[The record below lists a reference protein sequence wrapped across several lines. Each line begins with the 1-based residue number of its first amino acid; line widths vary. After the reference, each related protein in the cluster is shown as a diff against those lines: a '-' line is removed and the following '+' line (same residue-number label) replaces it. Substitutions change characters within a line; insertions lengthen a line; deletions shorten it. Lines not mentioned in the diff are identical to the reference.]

1 MSNAVLE
8 RLERLISP
16 FGVIAD
22 VYPLGS
28 PRGLGDTVASASAF
42 YGYPVARAELRYAT
56 EIDRLRDIRWRGEFA
71 YGLGFRVSE
80 EARLKALAEAA
91 ERYSAGDF
99 DGPVLWSSYRDLE
112 SEALDPQRIPR
123 CSEREL
129 AAPGCPLN
137 VLDRA
142 ATIRWIRGVDFASQ
156 EQIWVPAIMAC
167 YRTRDPL
174 PAESFWYRISTGYAA
189 HSDPAEALVR
199 GICEVIERDAIAVS
213 WLQQIPLPVVGDEW
227 LSTETRQLITW
238 GRRHF
243 IECLIFDATT
253 DVGVPTALCL
263 GIAKYSGNFSQT
275 ISCAT
280 GRTITSAVDKVILDA
295 VTVRWGDSPIDDLPE
310 NAAEF
315 RTLSQGVRYMAVP
328 SRRAAFDFLIN
339 DAQKRQSEERLTLPE
354 DSGGMLAW
362 LITTLSGK
370 GMSVIAVDRT
380 THELAAAGLT
390 AVNVIIPELQPMS
403 LYPTAQYRG
412 HHRLY
417 SAPAL
422 MGYRSHP
429 EEELNP
435 WPIPFG

>member
-1 MSNAVLE
+1 MSNAVLD

-28 PRGLGDTVASASAF
+28 PRGLGGMITSASAF
-42 YGYPVARAELRYAT
+42 FGYPVARAEQRYAT
-56 EIDRLRDIRWRGEFA
+56 DIDHLRDIRWRGDFA
-71 YGLGFRVSE
+71 YGLGLRDFE
-80 EARLKALAEAA
+80 DARLKALAEAA

-112 SEALDPQRIPR
+112 SAALDPQRIPR

-129 AAPGCPLN
+129 AAPGSPLN
-137 VLDRA
+137 VLDPA
-142 ATIRWIRGVDFASQ
+142 ATIRWVRGVDFTSQ
-156 EQIWVPAIMAC
+156 KQIWLPAVMAC
-167 YRTRDPL
+167 YRTRDPV
-174 PAESFWYRISTGYAA
+174 PAERFWYRISTGYAA

-213 WLQQIPLPVVGDEW
+213 WLQNIPLPVVGDKL
-227 LSTETRQLITW
+227 LSDETQELISW
-238 GRRHF
+238 GRRHY
-243 IECLIFDATT
+243 IEYLIFDATT
-253 DVGVPTALCL
+253 DIGVPTALCL
-263 GIAKYSGNFSQT
+263 GIAKHAGNFSQT

-280 GRTITSAVDKVILDA
+280 GRTVTSAVDKVMLDA
-295 VTVRWGDSPIDDLPE
+295 VTVRWGDSPTDDLPE
-310 NAAEF
+310 DARDF
-315 RTLSQGVRYMAVP
+315 RTMSQGVRYMAAP

-339 DAQKRQSEERLTLPE
+339 DAQKRPSEERLTLPT
-354 DSGGMLAW
+354 DSDEMLAW
-362 LITTLSGK
+362 LVETLSSK

-380 THELAAAGLT
+380 THELAAAGMT

-403 LYPTAQYRG
+403 LYPAAQYRG
-412 HHRLY
+412 HPRLY

-422 MGYRSHP
+422 MGYPSHP
-429 EEELNP
+429 EKELNP